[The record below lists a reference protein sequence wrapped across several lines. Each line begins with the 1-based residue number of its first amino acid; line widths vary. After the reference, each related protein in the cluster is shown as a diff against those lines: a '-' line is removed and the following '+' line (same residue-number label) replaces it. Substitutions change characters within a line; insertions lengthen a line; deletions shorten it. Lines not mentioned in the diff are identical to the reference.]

1 VSEFRLGLV
10 RGNGA
15 RDARELIA
23 RALRTWDVEDPDAS
37 LLLVVTELVENV
49 HQHTTGEGEL
59 RLALSPGAVLVEVSD
74 TSPGLPLDGHSP
86 ADPGPGRGLA
96 LVRTLAA
103 NWGTQPGSGGKVV
116 WAELALTPDGHPG
129 TRRIASPPTT
139 DTPS

>member
-1 VSEFRLGLV
+1 VSEFQLGLV

-15 RDARELIA
+15 RDARALIA

-49 HQHTTGEGEL
+49 HQHTTGDGEL
-59 RLALSPGAVLVEVSD
+59 RLALRPGTVLVEVSD
-74 TSPGLPLDGHSP
+74 TSTALPRDGHTR
-86 ADPGPGRGLA
+86 ADPGRGRGLA

-103 NWGTQPGSGGKVV
+103 RWGARPGSGGKVV

-129 TRRIASPPTT
+129 ARRIASAPPA
-139 DTPS
+139 DSP

>member
-1 VSEFRLGLV
+1 MSEFRLGLV

-49 HQHTTGEGEL
+49 YQHTRGDGEL
-59 RLALSPGAVLVEVSD
+59 RLALRTGTVLVEVSD
-74 TSPGLPLDGHSP
+74 TSADLPLDGHAR
-86 ADPGPGRGLA
+86 ADPSQGRGLA

-103 NWGTQPGSGGKVV
+103 TWGARPGSGGKVV

-129 TRRIASPPTT
+129 ARRIASAPAAE
-139 DTPS
+139 DR